1 MGRPRGG
8 CFTIVVR
15 LTSGGPALTASAS
28 PLAVDSAS
36 NTQPESPAPIY
47 NLRGVLNNSWHRIL
61 VNAPA
66 LYERRSKERA
76 AAAAAEAAVAKAN
89 GLKAHL

>member
-1 MGRPRGG
+1 M
-8 CFTIVVR
+8 R
-15 LTSGGPALTASAS
+15 LTCGGPTLAALPS
-28 PLAVDSAS
+28 LAVDSAS

-76 AAAAAEAAVAKAN
+76 AAAAAEAASAKAN
-89 GLKAHL
+89 GLKARL